1 MIRTFLRSKIH
12 GATVTEANLLYEGS
26 ITIDSHLM
34 HAAALLPF
42 EKVEIY
48 NVTNGNR
55 LETYVIEGEPG
66 SGKIG
71 INGAAAHLAR
81 EGDKVI
87 IACYAQLH
95 AGQIEQH
102 RPRLVFVDAK
112 NRIKQIK
119 EAETASTVA
128 VS

>member
-12 GATVTEANLLYEGS
+12 GATVTEANLRYEGS

-55 LETYVIEGEPG
+55 FETYVIEGEPG
-66 SGKIG
+66 SGTIG

-81 EGDKVI
+81 EGDTVI

-95 AGQIEQH
+95 GGQIEAH

-112 NRIKQIK
+112 NGIRAIK

>member
-26 ITIDSHLM
+26 ITIDAHLM

-55 LETYVIEGEPG
+55 FETYVIEGEPG

-71 INGAAAHLAR
+71 INGAAAHLAK

-95 AGQIEQH
+95 GGQIEAH
-102 RPRLVFVDAK
+102 RPKLVFVDAK
-112 NRIKQIK
+112 NRIKQIR